1 MPFKKSKPDI
11 TSDEDFYISTPKKKI
26 KSYNELRAE
35 LKEADIQKQKFARNI
50 NDINEEGR
58 KYI

>member
-1 MPFKKSKPDI
+1 MPFKKSKADI
-11 TSDEDFYISTPKKKI
+11 TSDFYISTPKKKI
-26 KSYNELRAE
+26 KSYNEQRAE
-35 LKEADIQKQKFARNI
+35 LKEADIQEQKFAGNI